1 VTTPDLEPTQR
12 LPTVGGDQPYAA
24 PETYAPAPPP
34 HRGGPGI
41 FGLLLRVLLVV
52 LIGAIG
58 VVALALLVTPPRESI
73 LILGSDAR
81 PDELKRG
88 EVGRTDTLLLF
99 VGDRAMPRAAMLS
112 VPRDLWVAIPGY
124 GQERVNAA
132 YELGGPQTAKQTVSN
147 VLGQPVDRYLVVG
160 LQGVRDIV
168 DAVGGVDITVPQA
181 IHDDAYPTDDY
192 GYQTV
197 DIPAGLQHMDGDTA
211 LKYARTRHQDSDF
224 ARTARQQQV
233 VGAVRNAML
242 SPANWPRVPAVLAA
256 VSQSIK
262 TDATPLDAI
271 ALGAALL
278 RDPGDPD
285 RLVIDT
291 SLADEVTGADG
302 AYLLQAKASLKP
314 TVAQFLDSPGSSG
327 AGSGGAGSSGRGAG
341 SGAGGAASGA
351 AASGAAGS
359 GGAGSGGAGT
369 GAGGSAAVSPGSL
382 SVEVLNGAGVPGL
395 AARTADRLKQAG
407 FTVSNVADAPRPQSQ
422 TTITARPA
430 ARSTADRLAAAVGL
444 PASRVSTDANLAN
457 ADIQVIL
464 GQDAARL

>member
-12 LPTVGGDQPYAA
+12 LPTLGGDHHPYT
-24 PETYAPAPPP
+24 ESEGCTPAPPLR
-34 HRGGPGI
+34 RGGFGI
-41 FGLLLRVLLVV
+41 LGLLARVLLVV

-58 VVALALLVTPPRESI
+58 VVALALLVTPPRESM

-132 YELGGPQTAKQTVSN
+132 YELGGGQTAKQTMSN
-147 VLGQPVDRYLVVG
+147 LLGQPVDRYLVIG
-160 LQGVRDIV
+160 LQGVRDVV

-197 DIPAGLQHMDGDTA
+197 DIPAGRQHMDGDTA

-233 VGAVRNAML
+233 VAAVRNAML
-242 SPANWPRVPAVLAA
+242 SPANLPRIPAVLAA
-256 VSQSIK
+256 ISQSIK
-262 TDATPLDAI
+262 TDATPLDGI

-278 RDPGDPD
+278 RDAGDPD
-285 RLVIDT
+285 HLVIDT
-291 SLADEVTGADG
+291 SLASEVTGADG
-302 AYLLQAKASLKP
+302 AYLLQPKASLKP
-314 TVAQFLDSPGSSG
+314 TVAQFLLSP
-327 AGSGGAGSSGRGAG
+327 A
-341 SGAGGAASGA
+341 
-351 AASGAAGS
+351 
-359 GGAGSGGAGT
+359 AGT
-369 GAGGSAAVSPGSL
+369 GGSSNRPAAGAGASAPASVSI
-382 SVEVLNGAGVPGL
+382 EVLNGAGVPGL

-407 FTVSNVADAPRPQSQ
+407 FTVANVADAPSSQAQ
-422 TTITARPA
+422 TTVTARPA
-430 ARSTADRLAAAVGL
+430 ARSTADRIAAAVGL
-444 PASRVSTDANLAN
+444 PASRVSTDPNLAN
-457 ADIQVIL
+457 ADIQVVL
-464 GQDAARL
+464 GQDASRL